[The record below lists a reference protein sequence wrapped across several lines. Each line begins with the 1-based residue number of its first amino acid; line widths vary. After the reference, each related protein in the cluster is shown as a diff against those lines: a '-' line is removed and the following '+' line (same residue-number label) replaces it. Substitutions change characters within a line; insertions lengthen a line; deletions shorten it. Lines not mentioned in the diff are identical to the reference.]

1 VKVLL
6 VRTSLPRGG
15 RDDWDY
21 PPVAQPLGIMHI
33 AASLRRERPGD
44 EVVVLDAAVSL
55 PSADDLAGVLDT
67 FAPELVGLSCLGYE
81 EPLLETMAG
90 LAKRWNPDLPV
101 VVGGPLATGDP
112 ARVLDIP
119 GVDVVAVGE
128 GEATFPELVAA
139 IDGGTPLDRVRGLA
153 LRDASGETRLTAR
166 RPFVQDLDT
175 LPPVDWGDVEL
186 DRYAHLNNI
195 NDLPPRG
202 RLALILT
209 SRGCPYSCT
218 YCHCFHG
225 RKVRAWS
232 RERLGDEI
240 ERLVR
245 RHGVGEIHIADDMFN
260 HRPERVEDLEAE
272 VAARGL
278 DVHIAFPNG
287 LRGDRLTSKAVGQL
301 ARAGCYTFCL
311 AIETTSKRL
320 QTMIRKKLDV
330 RKVLAAAEHAQ
341 REGIVPQAFIMLG
354 FPTETEEE
362 MRQTV
367 RAMAGSRFDILRVFP
382 VIPYPGTDLFDEAV
396 RQGFDAS
403 KLDRM
408 YTEDASLVNA
418 SSLPDDAFLE
428 IVRWARTTFYEDPE
442 RLERLAAFHASLGMP
457 DHPLFRRGHWRFLG
471 TGSLPATR

>member
-6 VRTSLPRGG
+6 VRTSLPRGS

-33 AASLRRERPGD
+33 AASLRQHRPGD
-44 EVVVLDAAVSL
+44 EVMVLDAAVSL
-55 PSADDLAGVLDT
+55 EAAGDLARVLDT
-67 FAPELVGLSCLGYE
+67 FGPDLVGLSSLGYE
-81 EPLLETMAG
+81 EPLLERMAST
-90 LAKRWNPDLPV
+90 AKRWNPDMPV

-112 ARVLDIP
+112 ERVLTVP
-119 GVDVVAVGE
+119 GVDVVVIGE
-128 GEATFPELVAA
+128 GEITFPELVAA
-139 IDGGTPLDRVRGLA
+139 IDAGTPLAHVKGLA
-153 LRDASGETRLTAR
+153 LADPSGETRFTAR
-166 RPFVQDLDT
+166 RPFVQDLDA

-186 DRYAHLNNI
+186 ERYAHLNNI

-209 SRGCPYSCT
+209 SRGCPYRCS

-225 RKVRAWS
+225 RRVRAWS

-260 HRPERVEDLEAE
+260 HRPGRIEDLEAE

-278 DVHIAFPNG
+278 EVHIAFPNG
-287 LRGDRLTSKAVGQL
+287 LRGDRLTRKAVGQL

-330 RKVLAAAEHAQ
+330 GKVLAAADHAQ
-341 REGIVPQAFIMLG
+341 DEGIVPQAFIMLG
-354 FPTETEEE
+354 FPTETEQE
-362 MRQTV
+362 MRETV
-367 RAMAGSRFDILRVFP
+367 RATTRSAFDILRVFP
-382 VIPYPGTDLFDEAV
+382 VIPYPGTDLFEEAV

-403 KLDRM
+403 KLERM

-428 IVRWARTTFYEDPE
+428 IVRWARTTFYEDPA
-442 RLERLAAFHASLGMP
+442 RLERLAAFHASLAMP
-457 DHPLFRRGHWRFLG
+457 DHPLFGRGHWRFLK
-471 TGSLPATR
+471 R